1 MERRNERML
10 YFSLSLKFVPIAVNK
25 VVDGYNGR
33 AIKCNSCNIIDREY
47 NLAWQR

>member
-1 MERRNERML
+1 MRESFVSL
-10 YFSLSLKFVPIAVNK
+10 SLSLKFVPIAVNK